1 MTDSCMIDNTS
12 SPLSP
17 AAERACL
24 ARERRRRGLI
34 VVPVE
39 IFREEVGERVRQG
52 RLDPSDADDR
62 WKIGRAVSQVLET
75 WIARSSR

>member
-1 MTDSCMIDNTS
+1 MTDSCMIDNTG

-17 AAERACL
+17 AAERARL

-39 IFREEVGERVRQG
+39 IFREEVEGLVRQG
-52 RLDPSDADDR
+52 LLDPSDADDR
-62 WKIGRAVSQVLET
+62 WKIGSAVARVLET
-75 WIARSSR
+75 WLARPSR